1 MSSEWIYRHFI
12 VINTS
17 EHVLAQDIATSI
29 TNNPADIYTFNMNMS
44 TNAEY
49 PTTHLAANTM
59 STQDMLTGMQARMGE
74 LTTLSY
80 ARVDP
85 DTYMVQSS
93 NVVPTGQV
101 CSFTQMLGTIGLAE
115 VTGEL
120 P

>member
-85 DTYMVQSS
+85 DTYIVQAS
-93 NVVPTGQV
+93 NVVPIGQI
-101 CSFTQMLGTIGLAE
+101 CGFTQMLDTIGLAE